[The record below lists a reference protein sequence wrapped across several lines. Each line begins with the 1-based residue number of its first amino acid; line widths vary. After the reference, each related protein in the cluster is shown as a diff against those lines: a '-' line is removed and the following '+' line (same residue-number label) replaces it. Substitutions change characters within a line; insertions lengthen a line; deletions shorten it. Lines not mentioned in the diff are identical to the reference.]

1 MPISRHS
8 DNHCMAALLLVLFPI
23 LLLFDSRLAA
33 VALVIAIVLL
43 YNRSPSR

>member
-1 MPISRHS
+1 
-8 DNHCMAALLLVLFPI
+8 MAALLLVLFPI